1 MKLITE
7 LRQTAPERYILTL
20 DNGEEIKT
28 LLSVVADFSLY
39 TGRELT
45 EEEYSEVVS
54 ASARGRAKERA
65 LWIIGNR
72 AHSEQEMYDRLV
84 AKGETEENA
93 AWCVAYLKSL
103 HLLDDADYAAMTV
116 RRYAAK
122 GYGERRIRD
131 ELYRRKIPKE
141 YWDAALE
148 EIPEQDDKIDRLLR
162 SRLRSEDPDR
172 AEIKKATDFLLRR
185 GFGWDEIKGAL
196 ARYNSYIEEDY

>member
-1 MKLITE
+1 M
-7 LRQTAPERYILTL
+7 TL

-39 TGRELT
+39 TGRELSD
-45 EEEYSEVVS
+45 EEYADVVS

-65 LWIIGNR
+65 VWIIGNR
-72 AHSEQEMYDRLV
+72 AHSEQEMYDKLV
-84 AKGETEENA
+84 QKGETEENA

-116 RRYAAK
+116 RHYAAK

-148 EIPEQDDKIDRLLR
+148 EMPEQDDKIDRLLR
-162 SRLRSEDPDR
+162 SRLKSEEPDR

-185 GFGWDEIKGAL
+185 GFGWDEIKSAL